1 MQYRARIEDLDGTP
15 VLDDV
20 EVELSVSGTAKSWSG
35 KILLKPGEVLHQRAY
50 RVVLIDGRAG
60 EMVVS
65 TGTGSVTDHTAAPFV
80 GSGALQ

>member
-1 MQYRARIEDLDGTP
+1 MQQRARIEDLDGTP

-20 EVELSVSGTAKSWSG
+20 GVELSVTGPVQSWSG
-35 KILLKPGEVLHQRAY
+35 KVFLKPGEVLHQRAY